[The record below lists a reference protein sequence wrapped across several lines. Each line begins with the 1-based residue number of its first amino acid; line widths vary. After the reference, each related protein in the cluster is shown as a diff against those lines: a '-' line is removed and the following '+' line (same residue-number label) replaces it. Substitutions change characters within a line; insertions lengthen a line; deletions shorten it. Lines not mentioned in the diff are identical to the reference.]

1 MQPNIHDAVRALYSN
16 AVTIYGNDVNSLIVH
31 DVNGSAITIDE
42 SAVTNQLTTLQTN
55 YETEQTSQANNKASA
70 LSKLAALGLTADEIS
85 ALVG

>member
-31 DVNGSAITIDE
+31 DVNGSAITIDA

-55 YETEQTSQANNKASA
+55 YEAEQTSQANNKASA